1 MRDDTSTETSLPMI
15 LTSTRSSKLE
25 PYQVSSSRFKSSES
39 HSQPSS
45 SHSKPAKSCLVE
57 CSSIKFLNVQTPK
70 EP

>member
-1 MRDDTSTETSLPMI
+1 MRDDTSTETSFPMI
-15 LTSTRSSKLE
+15 LTSTKSSKLE
-25 PYQVSSSRFKSSES
+25 VSSSRFKSSES

-57 CSSIKFLNVQTPK
+57 CSSINQTPK